1 MLRQC
6 LPVGHTEGDQARP
19 GWGRHAEQLRP
30 GAAGSLGSGAVQ
42 AGAWT
47 EAGSS
52 GGATGWAARAAQE
65 QEILSR
71 MFRVTLLASF
81 ILREVLNQ

>member
-1 MLRQC
+1 M
-6 LPVGHTEGDQARP
+6 
-19 GWGRHAEQLRP
+19 
-30 GAAGSLGSGAVQ
+30 Q

-52 GGATGWAARAAQE
+52 GGTTGWAARAAQE
-65 QEILSR
+65 QETLSQ
-71 MFRVTLLASF
+71 MSRVTLLASY

>member
-1 MLRQC
+1 M
-6 LPVGHTEGDQARP
+6 
-19 GWGRHAEQLRP
+19 
-30 GAAGSLGSGAVQ
+30 Q